1 MELKERLDRGDPL
14 VLVDV
19 REPFERDIADLPAC
33 GQLRIPVKDI
43 PFRGGS
49 LDPDSEIVMYCRSGP
64 RSSWATERL
73 MEMGFKKVLNL
84 TGGVLGWRSQV
95 DPSLQ
100 SY

>member
-1 MELKERLDRGDPL
+1 MELKTRMDRGDPL

-19 REPFERDIADLPAC
+19 RELFESQIADLPEY
-33 GQLRIPVKDI
+33 GQLRIPVREI

-49 LDPDSEIVMYCRSGP
+49 LDPDAEIVMYCRSGP

-73 MEMGFKKVLNL
+73 MEMGYEKVFNL

-95 DPSLQ
+95 DPSITA
-100 SY
+100 Y